1 MVLRGQEAMRAVPQS
16 SKPRVKAG
24 LEITR
29 GKAGE
34 FGHGTASLIVRKKGA
49 STGAHVVT
57 CAHVLG
63 HVALDATNTRNV
75 VYCPHLKTF
84 LGCECNRPF
93 GTVLEATL
101 PAPGQNVLAITLG
114 G

>member
-63 HVALDATNTRNV
+63 HVARAFV
-75 VYCPHLKTF
+75 EP
-84 LGCECNRPF
+84 RP
-93 GTVLEATL
+93 
-101 PAPGQNVLAITLG
+101 N
-114 G
+114 